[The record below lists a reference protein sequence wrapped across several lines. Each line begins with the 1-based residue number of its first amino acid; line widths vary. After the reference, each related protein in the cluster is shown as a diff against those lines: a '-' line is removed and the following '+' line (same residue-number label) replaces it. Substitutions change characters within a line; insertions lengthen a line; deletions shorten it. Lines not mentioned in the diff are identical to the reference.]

1 MRNSPTSFEETEA
14 FLYKLRNAGSK
25 YSLDRMRRI
34 MAALG
39 NPQEKYPTIHI
50 AGTNG
55 KGSTA
60 AMVESILRNSG
71 LKTGMF
77 TSPHL
82 VYLGERVQVDRVPV
96 SKGRLLALVKRI
108 RDIVDAEFN
117 PSDTENYPS
126 FFEYMTAL
134 AFLDFFESRVDCAV
148 IEVGLGGRLDSTNIL
163 TRPELCAITSI
174 GFDHTQLLG
183 DTYEK
188 IASEKAG
195 IIKSEVPVL
204 CGWLPDE
211 AMRTVENVAGQ
222 RNSKVYKI
230 PEIFYGKGLPR
241 TSLYGEFQRRN
252 AAMAFVAARLLKER
266 AESSAAPKIFS
277 GITEKI
283 IRRGLLSV
291 NWDARWQTVP
301 IPGGKKIIL
310 DASHNEECARV
321 LDSNL
326 SSFCASNPKPAIALG
341 VLGIERAK
349 PILDVVKKYAS
360 KIFLLEPKEPRAL
373 SAKELRGIIGFCDIP
388 IEDSTVEELFGYGC
402 RSLINSEFKTLVC
415 TGSIY
420 LCGEILALIKGKIS
434 DGLQDRPY

>member
-134 AFLDFFESRVDCAV
+134 AFLTTAAV
-148 IEVGLGGRLDSTNIL
+148 VFS
-163 TRPELCAITSI
+163 
-174 GFDHTQLLG
+174 
-183 DTYEK
+183 
-188 IASEKAG
+188 
-195 IIKSEVPVL
+195 
-204 CGWLPDE
+204 
-211 AMRTVENVAGQ
+211 
-222 RNSKVYKI
+222 YK
-230 PEIFYGKGLPR
+230 E
-241 TSLYGEFQRRN
+241 
-252 AAMAFVAARLLKER
+252 
-266 AESSAAPKIFS
+266 
-277 GITEKI
+277 
-283 IRRGLLSV
+283 
-291 NWDARWQTVP
+291 
-301 IPGGKKIIL
+301 
-310 DASHNEECARV
+310 
-321 LDSNL
+321 L
-326 SSFCASNPKPAIALG
+326 SSLT
-341 VLGIERAK
+341 VLG
-349 PILDVVKKYAS
+349 
-360 KIFLLEPKEPRAL
+360 
-373 SAKELRGIIGFCDIP
+373 
-388 IEDSTVEELFGYGC
+388 
-402 RSLINSEFKTLVC
+402 
-415 TGSIY
+415 
-420 LCGEILALIKGKIS
+420 
-434 DGLQDRPY
+434 